1 MKLDPQDMQ
10 NKPKDK
16 YKGFFQSL
24 WWGQAIFSNKAFGPP
39 YIRGPKGPIEH
50 LEKEIQEVK
59 ADYNN
64 LEEYVDCFLLIIDA
78 ARRANFTDA
87 EFMEAC
93 FNKLEKNSKRT
104 WPDWR
109 KVDPNKAIEHD
120 RRCGK
125 QYWIGAAINNCKR
138 LEDHS
143 GECND
148 GSYDPTAPANGD
160 TEDKGMK
167 FS

>member
-1 MKLDPQDMQ
+1 MKLDPIP
-10 NKPKDK
+10 NNRKPEDK
-16 YKGFFQSL
+16 YKGFFQSF
-24 WWGQAIFSNKAFGPP
+24 WYAAGQWSNKTFGPP
-39 YIRGPKGPIEH
+39 FIRGPQGPIDH
-50 LEKEIQEVK
+50 LRKELEEVK
-59 ADYNN
+59 NADYLN
-64 LEEYVDCFLLIIDA
+64 LEEYVDCFFLILDA
-78 ARRANFTDA
+78 ARRANFTDS

-109 KVDPNKAIEHD
+109 KADPNKAIEHQ
-120 RRCGK
+120 RLCLK

-138 LEDHS
+138 LEGHS

-160 TEDKGMK
+160 TE
-167 FS
+167 